1 MAKLAILDYTSNRSL
16 LVDVCDEQVKKL
28 EDVYDSNTEDWLYE
42 EGLDDKLE
50 INVNNMHYI
59 WLDDDDE
66 TVQYLEIR

>member
-28 EDVYDSNTEDWLYE
+28 EDVYDSNTEDWLCE

-59 WLDDDDE
+59 WLDDDE